1 MLIAENA
8 AVLLLLALALDAVLG
23 DPDWLW
29 RRLPHPV
36 VLMGGLTG
44 WLDRWLN
51 RGGDP
56 VWKRRAG
63 IVATGVLVVLSGG
76 IGYALHDLFAQHAAG
91 FVGEVIV
98 AAIFMAQRSLY
109 EHVDRVYW
117 AFRYGGLIAARKA
130 VSKIVGRDPN
140 VLDEAGVCRA
150 AIETMAENYSDGV
163 VAPAFWYLVGGLP
176 GIMIYKAVNTAD
188 SMIGYKTP
196 QYREFGWA
204 AARLDDWLNHV
215 PARLSGVFVVAAAAL
230 TGASRRGAWGAM
242 LRDARLHRS
251 PNAGWPEAAV
261 AGALGIAVAGPRQ
274 YLSGPVYD
282 AWMNEGGR
290 TEVRRD
296 DIPRALKLFTAAC
309 SVQAAAVTLVAIT
322 AGWIGS

>member
-1 MLIAENA
+1 MLIVEGAPI
-8 AVLLLLALALDAVLG
+8 LLLLALALDAVIG

-29 RRLPHPV
+29 RRVPHPV
-36 VLMGGLTG
+36 VLMGAMTT
-44 WLDRWLN
+44 WLDRRLN
-51 RGGDP
+51 KGSDP

-63 IVATGVLVVLSGG
+63 VIATGLLVGVAGG
-76 IGYALHDLFAQHAAG
+76 TGYLLHSLFAQDPAG
-91 FVGEVIV
+91 LIGEVII
-98 AAIFMAQRSLY
+98 AAILLAQLSLY
-109 EHVDRVYW
+109 EHVERVYW
-117 AFRYGGLIAARKA
+117 SFRYGGLMAARRA

-150 AIETMAENYSDGV
+150 TIETMAENFSDGV
-163 VAPAFWYLVGGLP
+163 VAPAFWFLVGGLP

-204 AARLDDWLNHV
+204 AARLDDWLNHI
-215 PARLSGVFVVAAAAL
+215 PARLSGAFLVAGAAL
-230 TGASRRGAWGAM
+230 AGGNRREAWQAM

-251 PNAGWPEAAV
+251 PNAGWPEAAA

-274 YLSGPVYD
+274 YLTGPVYD

-290 TEVRRD
+290 TDVRRD
-296 DIPRALKLFTAAC
+296 DISRALKLLIAAC
-309 SVQAAAVTLVAIT
+309 SVQAAAIAAVGVAS
-322 AGWIGS
+322 ALL